1 MNQPVNSPQMKHLVS
16 MRDVTKEDMLSLIDL
31 ASRIEAGQIKPDLSG
46 KLGALLFFEP
56 STRTYFS
63 FDTAIKRLGGNTLAM
78 TGSGSTSVKK
88 GESLAD
94 TLMTVRQYAD
104 FIVMRHK
111 IEGAARFASEILDIP
126 VINAGDGT
134 NQHPT
139 QAMLDLYS
147 IHKTQGTLENLTVA
161 MIGDLRLGRTV
172 HSLAQ
177 ALSDFNPKFYFA
189 SPRHLQ
195 MPKYIKDELKNKGV
209 DFEEVEDIKPIIP
222 HLDIMY
228 VTRIQKE
235 RFAVLEDYEKV
246 KDAYIITPEVLE
258 NVKENFRLMHPL
270 PRVNEITVE
279 VDKMPYAYYFRQAR
293 NGVVM
298 RQAIIAK
305 LLNLDVN

>member
-1 MNQPVNSPQMKHLVS
+1 MKNLIS
-16 MRDVTKEDMLSLIDL
+16 MRDVSKEDILELLDL
-31 ASRIEAGQIKPDLSG
+31 AAKIENKEVHPDLSG

-56 STRTYFS
+56 STRTHFS
-63 FDTAIKRLGGNTLAM
+63 FDTAIKKLGGQSFSM
-78 TGSGSTSVKK
+78 SGTSSTSVKK
-88 GESLAD
+88 GETLAD
-94 TLMTVRQYAD
+94 TLMTISQYAD

-111 IEGAARFASEILDIP
+111 IEGAARFAAETVDIP

-147 IHKTQGTLENLTVA
+147 IKKTQGTLENLTIA

-177 ALSDFNPKFYFA
+177 ALSEFNPTFYFA

-195 MPKYIKDELKNKGV
+195 MPQYIKDELTAKGV
-209 DFEEVEDIKPIIP
+209 RFEEVEDIHPIMP

-246 KDAYIITPEVLE
+246 KDAYIVTPELLE
-258 NVKENFRLMHPL
+258 EVKENFKLLHPL
-270 PRVNEITVE
+270 PRVNEITTE
-279 VDKMPYAYYFRQAR
+279 VDKTPYAYYFQQAK
-293 NGVVM
+293 NGVFM
-298 RQAIIAK
+298 RQAIITK
-305 LLNLDVN
+305 LMNLI

>member
-1 MNQPVNSPQMKHLVS
+1 MNHFIS
-16 MRDVTKEDMLSLIDL
+16 MRDVTQNDILKLIDL
-31 ASRIEAGQIKPDLSG
+31 ARKIENREVEISLKG

-56 STRTYFS
+56 STRTHFS
-63 FDTAIKRLGGNTLAM
+63 FDTAIKKLGGNSFSIS
-78 TGSGSTSVKK
+78 GSSSTSVSK
-88 GESLAD
+88 GETLSD
-94 TLMTVRQYAD
+94 TLMTISQYAD
-104 FIVMRHK
+104 FIVMRHV
-111 IEGAARFASEILDIP
+111 IEGAARFASETVDIP

-147 IHKTQGTLENLTVA
+147 IQKTQGKLNDLTIA

-195 MPKYIKDELKNKGV
+195 MPQYIKDDLKAKNV
-209 DFEEVEDIKPIIP
+209 QFTEIEDIKDIIP
-222 HLDIMY
+222 ELDIMY

-246 KDAYIITPEVLE
+246 KDSYIITKKLLE
-258 NVKENFRLMHPL
+258 NAKENFKVLHPL
-270 PRVNEITVE
+270 PRVNEIELE
-279 VDKMPYAYYFRQAR
+279 VDKTPYAYYFQQAR
-293 NGVVM
+293 NGVYM
-298 RQAIIAK
+298 RQAIIAT
-305 LLNLDVN
+305 LLGVNY

>member
-1 MNQPVNSPQMKHLVS
+1 MNHLVS
-16 MRDVTKEDMLSLIDL
+16 MRNVSKNDILELINL
-31 ASRIEAGQIKPDLSG
+31 AEKIEAGELKPDLSN

-63 FDTAIKRLGGNTLAM
+63 FNTAIKRLGGRSLAM
-78 TGSGSTSVKK
+78 SGSGSTSVKK
-88 GESLAD
+88 GETLAD
-94 TLMTVRQYAD
+94 TLMTISQYAD

-111 IEGAARFASEILDIP
+111 IEGAAQFASEILDIP

-147 IHKTQGTLENLTVA
+147 IYKTQGSLENLKIA

-177 ALSDFNPKFYFA
+177 ALSDFNPTFYFA

-195 MPKYIKDELKNKGV
+195 MPKYIKDELRAKQIQ
-209 DFEEVEDIKPIIP
+209 FEEIEDIKPIMP
-222 HLDIMY
+222 ELDIMY

-246 KDAYIITPEVLE
+246 KDAYIIDNKILE
-258 NVKENFRLMHPL
+258 NVKSNFKLMHPL
-270 PRVNEITVE
+270 PRVNEIKPE
-279 VDKMPYAYYFRQAR
+279 VDSNPHAYYFPQAK
-293 NGVVM
+293 NGVFM
-298 RQAIIAK
+298 RQAIISKIMK
-305 LLNLDVN
+305 LV

>member
-1 MNQPVNSPQMKHLVS
+1 MKHLVS
-16 MRDVTKEDMLSLIDL
+16 MKDVGKQDILELIAL
-31 ASRIEAGQIKPDLSG
+31 AERIETGKTKPDLSG

-63 FDTAIKRLGGNTLAM
+63 FDTAIKRLGGNSLAM

-88 GESLAD
+88 GETLAD
-94 TLMTVRQYAD
+94 TLMTIRQYAD

-147 IHKTQGTLENLTVA
+147 IYKTQGTLENLTVA

-177 ALSDFNPKFYFA
+177 ALSDFNPTFYFA

-195 MPKYIKDELKNKGV
+195 MPGYIKDELAEKGV
-209 DFEEVEDIKPIIP
+209 KFYEVEDIKDIIP
-222 HLDIMY
+222 ELDIMY

-246 KDAYIITPEVLE
+246 KDAYIITPEILE
-258 NVKENFRLMHPL
+258 NVKENFKLMHPL
-270 PRVNEITVE
+270 PRVNEITTD
-279 VDKMPYAYYFRQAR
+279 VDKMEYAYYFPQAK
-293 NGVVM
+293 NGVFM
-298 RQAIIAK
+298 RQAIISK
-305 LLNLDVN
+305 LLGLS

>member
-1 MNQPVNSPQMKHLVS
+1 MKDLVS
-16 MRDVTKEDMLSLIDL
+16 MRAVGKQEILDLIGL
-31 ASRIEAGQIKPDLSG
+31 AERIETGKLRPDLSG

-56 STRTYFS
+56 STRTFFS
-63 FDTAIKRLGGNTLAM
+63 FDTAIKRLGGKSLAM

-88 GESLAD
+88 GETLAD
-94 TLMTVRQYAD
+94 TLMTIRQYAD

-111 IEGAARFASEILDIP
+111 IEGAARFAAEILDIP

-147 IHKTQGTLENLTVA
+147 IYKTQGTLENLTIA

-177 ALSDFNPKFYFA
+177 ALSDFNPTFYFA

-195 MPKYIKDELKNKGV
+195 MPGYIKDELSTKGIK
-209 DFEEVEDIKPIIP
+209 FYEVEDIKEIIP
-222 HLDIMY
+222 ELDIMY

-246 KDAYIITPEVLE
+246 KDAYIITPSVLE
-258 NVKENFRLMHPL
+258 GVKAGFKLMHPL
-270 PRVNEITVE
+270 PRVNEITTD
-279 VDKMPYAYYFRQAR
+279 VDKMDYAYYFPQAR
-293 NGVVM
+293 NGVFM
-298 RQAIIAK
+298 RQAIISK
-305 LLNLDVN
+305 LLNLV